1 MLVKKSPVTSITQ
14 PVLPLRGFGRQL
26 QDLYARRSAIE
37 TLIAS
42 LEDYERFRAKRFDPR
57 KRKTA

>member
-1 MLVKKSPVTSITQ
+1 MLVKKSPATAITAA
-14 PVLPLRGFGRQL
+14 VLPIRGFDRQL

-37 TLIAS
+37 SLIRS
-42 LEDYERFRAKRFDPR
+42 LEEYECSRVKRLELR